1 MILGGDVLVLYS
13 LIESSGRPTLRSLGE
28 RLGVKHSK
36 VQRGLDRL
44 AGAGIYDRER
54 GQVVPH
60 AAEEFLLHALK
71 YVHPVQEG
79 AATRGIPTAWGAEPL
94 ASEIVAPEPPPV
106 WPDPR
111 GRVRGPS
118 IQPIDPH
125 LPQLVSAWP
134 ELAELAALCDA
145 LALGD
150 ARVRGS
156 AEQHIRRRLRQS
168 T

>member
-1 MILGGDVLVLYS
+1 MILGGDVLVLYG
-13 LIESSGRPTLRSLGE
+13 LIESSERPTLRSLGE

-44 AGAGIYDRER
+44 AEAGIYDRER

-71 YVHPVQEG
+71 YMHPVKEG

-94 ASEIVAPEPPPV
+94 VHEIVADEPPPV
-106 WPDPR
+106 WPNPR
-111 GRVRGPS
+111 GQMRGPG
-118 IQPIDPH
+118 IRPVDPH
-125 LPQLVSAWP
+125 LPELVSVWP
-134 ELAELAALCDA
+134 ELVELAALCDA

-150 ARVRGS
+150 ARVRKS
-156 AEQHIRRRLRQS
+156 AEEHIRRRLRHS
-168 T
+168 G